1 MTDQQLNDVGEN
13 GEENK
18 TNCTDETED
27 VVTPWD
33 VSTLSATG
41 INYDKLIGL
50 IIISSIMIF
59 NYCVQIVLDAANWTP
74 IYWIAS

>member
-1 MTDQQLNDVGEN
+1 MTDQQLNDIGEN
-13 GEENK
+13 GEEKK
-18 TNCTDETED
+18 TNCTDDTED

-59 NYCVQIVLDAANWTP
+59 D
-74 IYWIAS
+74 